1 MLLLVYG
8 VGVRT
13 GACVLGTLKEC
24 NKKAKTWAYIYSTTT
39 AGYASTVSSL
49 PAELPCKFAGERE
62 FAPRPRWRPWK
73 TLDVFLGAA

>member
-24 NKKAKTWAYIYSTTT
+24 NKKGHWVYIYSTTT
-39 AGYASTVSSL
+39 GYASTVSSL

-62 FAPRPRWRPWK
+62 FAPQPRWRPWK